1 MDTGAVATHRQLIEA
16 GEVPRD
22 KPPEL
27 PWHQVQGTQDAST
40 AVYSVM
46 RKLVQGQNRDA
57 WIGTLCIRYGSR
69 QAFLEARGWVE
80 VPVEEIRV
88 GGAAGATE

>member
-1 MDTGAVATHRQLIEA
+1 VDTGFVATHRQLIEA
-16 GEVPRD
+16 GVTPID

-46 RKLVQGQNRDA
+46 RKRVQGRDRDA

-69 QAFLEARGWVE
+69 QASLEEQGWEE
-80 VPVEEIRV
+80 VPVSEIGVRP
-88 GGAAGATE
+88 

>member
-1 MDTGAVATHRQLIEA
+1 MDTGSVATHRQLIEA
-16 GEVPRD
+16 GKTALD

-46 RKLVQGQNRDA
+46 RKRVRGKNRDA
-57 WIGTLCIRYGSR
+57 WIGTLCIRYGTR
-69 QAFLEARGWVE
+69 QASLEENGWEE
-80 VPVEEIRV
+80 VPVEAIGV
-88 GGAAGATE
+88 SKGA